1 MQKWLKVMGANF
13 LETLHW
19 NLLKLLKH
27 VTIIHMRPTLKQI
40 GKWIH
45 GFDVIAKKK
54 LCSMYFCIL

>member
-1 MQKWLKVMGANF
+1 MGANF